1 MAARGSKREYIQSI
15 SEQGGLHMASIQDI
29 EGVGDQYADK
39 LRAIGI
45 ASTDSLLE
53 KGATA
58 KGRADIV
65 TKSGIGAKLILRWVN
80 HSDLFRI
87 KGVAG
92 QYSELLE
99 AAGVDTVVELSKR
112 KADNLYEMMVK
123 TNGEKRMVRALPSQD
138 KVTDWVAQ
146 AKALPRKVQ
155 Y

>member
-1 MAARGSKREYIQSI
+1 
-15 SEQGGLHMASIQDI
+15 MASILDI

-39 LRAIGI
+39 LKAISI
-45 ASTDSLLE
+45 ASTDALLE
-53 KGATA
+53 KGCTA

-65 TKSGIGAKLILRWVN
+65 EKSGIGAKLILRWVN
-80 HSDLFRI
+80 HADLFRI

-99 AAGVDTVVELSKR
+99 ATGVDTVVELSKR
-112 KADNLYEMMVK
+112 KADNLYDALVK
-123 TNGEKRMVRALPSQD
+123 CNGEKRLVRALPSKD
-138 KVTDWVAQ
+138 KVTDWVTQ

>member
-1 MAARGSKREYIQSI
+1 
-15 SEQGGLHMASIQDI
+15 MASIIDI
-29 EGVGDQYADK
+29 EGVGDQYAEK
-39 LRAIGI
+39 LKAIGI
-45 ASTDSLLE
+45 ASTDALLE

-58 KGRADIV
+58 RGRAEIV
-65 TKSGIGAKLILRWVN
+65 EKSGIGAKIILRWVN
-80 HSDLFRI
+80 HADLFRI

-112 KADNLYEMMVK
+112 KPDNLYEALVK
-123 TNGEKRMVRALPSQD
+123 CNTEKRVVRALPPQD
-138 KVTDWVAQ
+138 KVVDWVAQ